1 MKAEVPRNF
10 GWAAALGIAA
20 APSLPQA
27 APHDP
32 GDSRIHVLR
41 PPSR

>member
-10 GWAAALGIAA
+10 GWAAALGIAT
-20 APSLPQA
+20 APFLLQA

-32 GDSRIHVLR
+32 GDSHIQMLR